1 MEALTLGL
9 QGRVALV
16 AAASAGLGYHCALAF
31 ARAGARVA
39 IFSRSPE
46 RIEAAAKKIR
56 GEMEGAQVLPLV
68 ADVLKTDELQ
78 AVVDATVKA
87 YGGLHVLV
95 ANSGGPPPGTFDS
108 VTEAQWQEAF
118 QGTLMSTMRLIQHA
132 VPHMKTASWGRVVV
146 ITSTSVKQPIPG
158 LLLSNAMRPAVVGM
172 LKTLSLVRTLLS
184 TFLSLLS
191 FSLSPSPAP
200 GFPRCHLHIFTFT
213 SESMPQHHSLP
224 HSPALFFPHP
234 QLQDLASHGITV
246 NNVAPGSFDT
256 ARIANLATKRAEA
269 WGVTAEEARKRME
282 QQIPMGRLGR
292 PEELANAVLFLAS
305 EAGSYVTGQTLVV
318 DGGVTAG
325 Y

>member
-78 AVVDATVKA
+78 AVVDAT
-87 YGGLHVLV
+87 
-95 ANSGGPPPGTFDS
+95 
-108 VTEAQWQEAF
+108 
-118 QGTLMSTMRLIQHA
+118 
-132 VPHMKTASWGRVVV
+132 
-146 ITSTSVKQPIPG
+146 
-158 LLLSNAMRPAVVGM
+158 
-172 LKTLSLVRTLLS
+172 
-184 TFLSLLS
+184 
-191 FSLSPSPAP
+191 
-200 GFPRCHLHIFTFT
+200 
-213 SESMPQHHSLP
+213 
-224 HSPALFFPHP
+224 
-234 QLQDLASHGITV
+234 DLASHGITV

>member
-1 MEALTLGL
+1 HMEALTLGL

-172 LKTLSLVRTLLS
+172 LKTLSL
-184 TFLSLLS
+184 
-191 FSLSPSPAP
+191 
-200 GFPRCHLHIFTFT
+200 
-213 SESMPQHHSLP
+213 
-224 HSPALFFPHP
+224 
-234 QLQDLASHGITV
+234 DLASHGITV

>member
-1 MEALTLGL
+1 MEALALGL

-46 RIEAAAKKIR
+46 RIEAAAEKIR
-56 GEMEGAQVLPLV
+56 GEVAGAQVLPLV
-68 ADVLKTDELQ
+68 ADVLKGDELQ

-87 YGGLHVLV
+87 YGGLNVLV

-118 QGTLMSTMRLIQHA
+118 QGTLMSTTRLIQHA
-132 VPHMKTASWGRVVV
+132 VPHMK
-146 ITSTSVKQPIPG
+146 
-158 LLLSNAMRPAVVGM
+158 
-172 LKTLSLVRTLLS
+172 
-184 TFLSLLS
+184 
-191 FSLSPSPAP
+191 
-200 GFPRCHLHIFTFT
+200 
-213 SESMPQHHSLP
+213 
-224 HSPALFFPHP
+224 
-234 QLQDLASHGITV
+234 DLACHGITV

-269 WGVTAEEARKRME
+269 WGVTVEEARKRME
-282 QQIPMGRLGR
+282 QQIPMGRLGQ

-305 EAGSYVTGQTLVV
+305 DAGSYVTGQTIVV